1 MNTLSTFDFYP
12 NVALSEPKQTKNFW
26 LPLLQA
32 SAGAV
37 FGGSAMLFIVANMR
51 DMQWWQGLIIF
62 TFFIVSIWLQLII
75 HELGHAL
82 GGRIMGMKLIALSI
96 GRLRFEQSG
105 NGLRMRWGSKI
116 AGIGGFAFLL
126 PPPGKAFSRLSQAVY
141 LLGGPLA
148 NLIAALLGFL
158 TIAMMGMTGLNKA
171 LVTVFSAMGLMLGLI
186 NLIPFYS
193 GGFRTD
199 GGGLIDLWRRPNLVA
214 CYFKLQQLLARSMG
228 GERPRDWPTDMLP
241 DLDLAADDMRTA
253 VASMQLVWALDSKD
267 NDAADHG
274 ARALWHSYHDVKT
287 SPLQKSYIALNLAA
301 FAACI
306 KNDGALLSAWRVLCK
321 GSMLDI
327 SANLACLEAEAARL
341 RGDNSSL
348 QALIN
353 EARSKLPRVHDAGSR
368 IAMAERLDVLQKL

>member
-1 MNTLSTFDFYP
+1 MSIPDTFDFYP
-12 NVALSEPKQTKNFW
+12 NVALSERKPKKNFW

-37 FGGSAMLFIVANMR
+37 FGGAAMLFILANIR
-51 DMQWWQGLIIF
+51 DMPWWQGLVIF
-62 TFFIVSIWLQLII
+62 AFFIVSIWLQLVI

-82 GGRIMGMKLIALSI
+82 GGRMVGMKLLALSI

-105 NGLRMRWGSKI
+105 NGLRIRWGSKI

-126 PPPGKAFSRLSQAVY
+126 PPSDKPFSRFGQAIY

-148 NLIAALLGFL
+148 NLMVALFGFL
-158 TIAMMGMTGLNKA
+158 TISIIDMVGLNQA
-171 LVTVFSAMGLMLGLI
+171 LLTVFSAMGLMIGLI

-199 GGGLIDLWRRPNLVA
+199 GGGLIDLWRRPDLVA
-214 CYFKLQQLLARSMG
+214 CYFKLQQLLARSMN

-241 DLDLAADDMRTA
+241 DLNLATDEMHAS
-253 VASMQLVWALDSKD
+253 VASMQLVWALDSKN
-267 NDAADHG
+267 NDIADHA
-274 ARALWHSYHDVKT
+274 ARALWHRYHDVKT

-306 KNDGALLSAWRVLCK
+306 KNDGALLGAWRALCK

-327 SANLACLEAEAARL
+327 SANLACLDAEAARL
-341 RGDNSSL
+341 RGDNGAL
-348 QALIN
+348 QALID

-368 IAMAERLDVLQKL
+368 IAMAERLDFLESV